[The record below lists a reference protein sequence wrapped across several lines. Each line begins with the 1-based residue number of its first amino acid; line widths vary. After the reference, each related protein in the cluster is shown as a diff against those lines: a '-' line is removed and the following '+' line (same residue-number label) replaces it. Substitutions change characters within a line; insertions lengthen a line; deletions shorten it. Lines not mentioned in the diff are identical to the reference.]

1 MYLKG
6 GFAAPALVAIATVC
20 TSAQQAAT
28 PGVRAPTGV
37 PRTLTGGA
45 GVVDVHVLCTI
56 QGNALTATDA
66 PLPNAPVRLRDARFG
81 RIVSRQLTDQSGMF
95 SFRNVDP
102 GLFVVELL
110 SDDARTLAASQL
122 LGVNAGES
130 RSTFVKLPFRVSS
143 YTGLFRY
150 LTPQAVAVTTAA
162 AASGVLASSVTGAV
176 ASPQ

>member
-20 TSAQQAAT
+20 TSAQQATT
-28 PGVRAPTGV
+28 PGVRARAGV
-37 PRTLTGGA
+37 PRPLAGA
-45 GVVDVHVLCTI
+45 VDSEMLCTI

-81 RIVSRQLTDQSGMF
+81 RIVSRQLTDESGMF

-122 LGVNAGES
+122 LSVNAGES

-143 YTGLFRY
+143 HAGLFRY